1 MEHDF
6 KVEELPPQPALAIR
20 ETAAVAEIP
29 AKMGECFAA
38 LGRFFGERRIP
49 FAGPPF
55 AYYHSWSDAA
65 TVMDVG
71 FPVPPGTVG
80 RRADPGHHPPRRP
93 DRHGNA
99 HRPVRQDRRNIQ
111 RHGRLDEIERPD
123 ARRAHVGNVPDRSG
137 GGAQPGQV
145 GHPAVLAGRL
155 TFLRGD
161 PPRFIS

>member
-38 LGRFFGERRIP
+38 LVRFFGERRIP
-49 FAGPPF
+49 FAGHPF

-71 FPVPPGTVG
+71 FPVPPGTAGEG
-80 RRADPGHHPPRRP
+80 RIQAVTLPG
-93 DRHGNA
+93 
-99 HRPVRQDRRNIQ
+99 
-111 RHGRLDEIERPD
+111 GRIVTGT
-123 ARRAHVGNVPDRSG
+123 HVGPYDKIVETYNAMDVWMKSNGLTPAGNMWETYLTVPEAEPNPAKWVTRLFW
-137 GGAQPGQV
+137 PV
-145 GHPAVLAGRL
+145 G
-155 TFLRGD
+155 
-161 PPRFIS
+161 